1 MADRPQTSA
10 TARQGRALL
19 TSEAAVLLQVSPKT
33 VSRWA
38 KEGKLPFT
46 KTLGGHRRYPDKE
59 IRELAA
65 SLRFDPEDP
74 RLEES
79 HQ

>member
-1 MADRPQTSA
+1 V
-10 TARQGRALL
+10 TAQPTQPKMLRS
-19 TSEAAVLLQVSPKT
+19 SEVAALLQVSPKT

-38 KEGKLPFT
+38 RGGKLPHT
-46 KTLGGHRRYPDKE
+46 RTMGGQRKYPEAE

-74 RLEES
+74 RLEET
-79 HQ
+79 HP